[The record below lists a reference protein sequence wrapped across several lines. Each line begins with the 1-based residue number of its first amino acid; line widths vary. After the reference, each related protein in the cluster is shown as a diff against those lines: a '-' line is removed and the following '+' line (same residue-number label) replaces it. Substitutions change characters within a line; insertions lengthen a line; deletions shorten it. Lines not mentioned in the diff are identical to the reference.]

1 MSHSEKLALA
11 ARLHVLLR
19 RLTGR
24 VTDTEWMISNADYA
38 MEVLRL
44 ARATADA
51 ELQTQAQR
59 FESLLRDAAPPPPRP
74 LLDRLREPA
83 TAASTHDVQR
93 YVGRL
98 R

>member
-24 VTDTEWMISNADYA
+24 VTDTEWMVSNADYA

-44 ARATADA
+44 ARATVDD
-51 ELQTQAQR
+51 ELLGQATR
-59 FESLLRDAAPPPPRP
+59 FETLLREAAPAPARP

-83 TAASTHDVQR
+83 SPATHDVQR